1 MTTQPHDE
9 LCAEVTANLAEILDG
24 TARAP
29 LYEHLAEC
37 DTCRDARHDAEQV
50 RALAVAAGADHEAT
64 SELEDRVLAALEREQ
79 EPEETPE
86 RVPADPDGAHG
97 RKQAA
102 RTQSVPSASKE
113 RRRDRRV
120 TGAVLLLAAA
130 AAVVVALRGSK
141 HEWRGDGRGWSAT
154 LERA

>member
-1 MTTQPHDE
+1 MTTQPQHE
-9 LCAEVTANLAEILDG
+9 LCAEVTASLAEVLDG

-64 SELEDRVLAALEREQ
+64 SELEQRVLAALERE
-79 EPEETPE
+79 PEHA
-86 RVPADPDGAHG
+86 PAGSDGAEG
-97 RKQAA
+97 REQDAPRQPA
-102 RTQSVPSASKE
+102 PSASKQW
-113 RRRDRRV
+113 RADRRV

-130 AAVVVALRGSK
+130 AAVVVAFRGAKQELRG
-141 HEWRGDGRGWSAT
+141 
-154 LERA
+154 